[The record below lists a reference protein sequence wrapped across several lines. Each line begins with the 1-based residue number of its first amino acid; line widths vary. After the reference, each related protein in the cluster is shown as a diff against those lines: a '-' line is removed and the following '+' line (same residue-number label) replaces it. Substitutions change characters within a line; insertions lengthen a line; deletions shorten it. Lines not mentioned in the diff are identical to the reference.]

1 MEIIILA
8 LLGFGAYKLYKFGKF
23 RLGLE
28 FVRAYMFLE
37 MWSEGATPDDANFL
51 IYRAI
56 FDPDQTIIR
65 NASIMAAVQCRE
77 VHGGRMLPLI
87 RYAHRNGLRNEL
99 PFLFRDIASA
109 VPIQASVVSTYSKQ
123 RVNRATTRT
132 KDDEY
137 VKACTNY
144 DDYREE
150 FLKILKTYFTE
161 QADVERCVNAI
172 PDTRIRSGY
181 EKGLQPAVIA
191 MQYRDFLADTFLAN
205 DVRR

>member
-1 MEIIILA
+1 
-8 LLGFGAYKLYKFGKF
+8 
-23 RLGLE
+23 
-28 FVRAYMFLE
+28 
-37 MWSEGATPDDANFL
+37 
-51 IYRAI
+51 
-56 FDPDQTIIR
+56 
-65 NASIMAAVQCRE
+65 
-77 VHGGRMLPLI
+77 MLPLI
-87 RYAHRNGLRNEL
+87 RYGYRNGLRNEL

-109 VPIQASVVSTYSKQ
+109 VPLQASVVSTYSKQ

-144 DDYREE
+144 DEYREE